1 MIANIFILKS
11 RYSAM
16 FNSHPKD
23 LKKLKLCNKHNKY
36 IIANYVIC
44 NYDYYYDYYYDTFLS
59 SIKYLECKCDK

>member
-1 MIANIFILKS
+1 
-11 RYSAM
+11 M